1 MANYKEA
8 IAKVLKHEGGYVNDP
23 DDKGGETYKG
33 ISRKNWSKWI
43 GWNIVDNSKSLANFP
58 KCLYSNTLLN
68 EYVVDFYKRNFWV
81 PIGGDNIKD
90 QDVANILVDAAVLEG
105 IKPAVKRAQRIVGIS
120 QSGEFSEELKIKL
133 NSLV

>member
-1 MANYKEA
+1 M
-8 IAKVLKHEGGYVNDP
+8 
-23 DDKGGETYKG
+23 
-33 ISRKNWSKWI
+33 
-43 GWNIVDNSKSLANFP
+43 
-58 KCLYSNTLLN
+58 LN

-90 QDVANILVDAAVLEG
+90 QSIANMLVDAAVLEG
-105 IKPAVKRAQRIVGIS
+105 IKPAVKRAQKIVGIT

>member
-1 MANYKEA
+1 MANYKDA

-33 ISRKNWSKWI
+33 VSRKNWSKWI
-43 GWNIVDNSKSLANFP
+43 GWQFIDGAKYKASFP
-58 KCLYSNTLLN
+58 KCLTDIAALQDS
-68 EYVVDFYKRNFWV
+68 VISFYKRNFWEPV
-81 PIGGDNIKD
+81 GGDNIKD
-90 QDVANILVDAAVLEG
+90 QDIANMLLDAAVLEG
-105 IKPAVKRAQRIVGIS
+105 IKPAVKRAQKIVGIT